1 MFTVITGRPSSQN
14 GVDAGTRILA
24 ALLFCAVL
32 ISSSWAS
39 DAAFRSGPG
48 GLRIKDLQTGQ
59 GPVAAAGQ
67 VATIHFVGWIDE
79 QGARG
84 REFYNSR
91 AEGKPV
97 SFVIGT
103 DGVMEG
109 WNEGVL
115 GMKPGGKRMLLVPP
129 GMAYG
134 QRGVEGVVPENSS
147 LMFRIELI
155 GLRDAEP

>member
-1 MFTVITGRPSSQN
+1 MFTVISVRPGNNALKTG
-14 GVDAGTRILA
+14 VVHILA
-24 ALLFCAVL
+24 LLLFFAASVTAV
-32 ISSSWAS
+32 WAN
-39 DAAFRSGPG
+39 DTAFRSGPG
-48 GLRIKDLQTGQ
+48 GLRIKDIQTGQ
-59 GPVAAAGQ
+59 GQPATTGQ

-79 QGARG
+79 QGTRG
-84 REFYNSR
+84 RELYNTR

-103 DGVMEG
+103 DGVMAG

-115 GMKPGGKRMLLVPP
+115 GMRPGGKRMLLVPP

-134 QRGVEGVVPENSS
+134 QRGVEGIVPENSS

>member
-1 MFTVITGRPSSQN
+1 MFTVISVRPGSNALKTG
-14 GVDAGTRILA
+14 VVHILA
-24 ALLFCAVL
+24 LLLFFAGSVTAV
-32 ISSSWAS
+32 SAN
-39 DAAFRSGPG
+39 DPAFRSGPG
-48 GLRIKDLQTGQ
+48 GLRIKDIQTGQ
-59 GPVAAAGQ
+59 GQPAATGQ

-79 QGARG
+79 QGTRG
-84 REFYNSR
+84 RELYNTR
-91 AEGKPV
+91 AEGEPV

-103 DGVMEG
+103 DGVMAG

-115 GMKPGGKRMLLVPP
+115 GMRPGGKRMLLVPP

-134 QRGVEGVVPENSS
+134 QRGVEGIVPENSS

>member
-1 MFTVITGRPSSQN
+1 MKFATSKTIG
-14 GVDAGTRILA
+14 L
-24 ALLFCAVL
+24 ALLICMVSMTGA
-32 ISSSWAS
+32 WAA
-39 DAAFRSGPG
+39 DEGFRSAAG
-48 GLRIKDLQTGQ
+48 GLRIKDLQPGQ
-59 GPVAAAGQ
+59 GNGAVVGQ

-84 REFYNSR
+84 RELYNSHSQ
-91 AEGKPV
+91 GQPV

-103 DGVMEG
+103 DGVMQG

-134 QRGVEGVVPENSS
+134 ARKIEGVVPENTA

-155 GLRDAEP
+155 SLDDQ

>member
-1 MFTVITGRPSSQN
+1 MKIAISMKIALILLCIATMTG
-14 GVDAGTRILA
+14 AWA
-24 ALLFCAVL
+24 A
-32 ISSSWAS
+32 
-39 DAAFRSGPG
+39 DEAFRSAPG

-59 GPVAAAGQ
+59 GNGAVAGQ

-84 REFYNSR
+84 REIYNSR
-91 AEGKPV
+91 SQGQPV

-103 DGVMEG
+103 DGVMQG

-134 QRGVEGVVPENSS
+134 ARKVEGVVPENAS
-147 LMFRIELI
+147 LMFRIEL
-155 GLRDAEP
+155 LKLEDPDRA